1 MKSTPFL
8 WSQAANSGAGD
19 LSEQLS
25 CCWNSFRTH
34 GDEQG
39 DFFHTC
45 SRGRDKNLTYHV
57 IERNMSSLICFIL
70 LRKLF
75 QLHDK
80 DSMANIIMIFYI
92 LHPLWWLFLIHY
104 FWMSLSM
111 LYILL
116 HSGPGPGFIYF
127 GYFILSLLNPPA
139 SLTFMPRNG
148 HRVFPF
154 YNSYMQKIH
163 PSQKC
168 PFHPQE
174 ESGATWLID
183 TTSPEI
189 EKEIWLKGR
198 DEWKLLS

>member
-1 MKSTPFL
+1 MSCFKEHEKYTISLKSGSKFRSRRPQWTTHLLLKQFQDP
-8 WSQAANSGAGD
+8 WRWAGW
-19 LSEQLS
+19 LFSHLL
-25 CCWNSFRTH
+25 
-34 GDEQG
+34 QG
-39 DFFHTC
+39 K
-45 SRGRDKNLTYHV
+45 RQNLTYHV
-57 IERNMSSLICFIL
+57 IERNMSSQRCFIL
-70 LRKLF
+70 LCKLF
-75 QLHDK
+75 QRHDK
-80 DSMANIIMIFYI
+80 DSMANIMIFYI

-116 HSGPGPGFIYF
+116 HSGPGPGFIYI

-163 PSQKC
+163 PSQEC

-174 ESGATWLID
+174 ESGPPDSLTQQAQ
-183 TTSPEI
+183 
-189 EKEIWLKGR
+189 K
-198 DEWKLLS
+198 